1 MTIKQLSIFV
11 ENKPGRMSEITEI
24 LERNNIDIR
33 ALSIADTTNFGILRI
48 IVDHPD
54 QAQNVLKDAGFT
66 VSLTNVIAIG
76 VDDRPG
82 GLAHVMRYL
91 SDAEIGVEYMYA
103 FISKEEKSAYVIIR
117 VEDNARAEDVLR
129 EKDVPIL
136 SAEDIYEM

>member
-82 GLAHVMRYL
+82 GLARVMRYL

-117 VEDNARAEDVLR
+117 VEDNARAEAVLR
-129 EKDVPIL
+129 EKAVPIL

>member
-66 VSLTNVIAIG
+66 VSLNNVIAIG

-82 GLAHVMRYL
+82 GLARVMRYL